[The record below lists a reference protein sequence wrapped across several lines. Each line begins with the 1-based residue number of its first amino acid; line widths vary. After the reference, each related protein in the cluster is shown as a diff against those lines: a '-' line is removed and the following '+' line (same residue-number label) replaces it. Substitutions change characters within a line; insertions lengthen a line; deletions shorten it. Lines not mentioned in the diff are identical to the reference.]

1 MQYAVNVRRVS
12 DVWVVLIAAALST
25 PIILFSLLNYDIN
38 PVFLLAPLVALAF
51 FDGLGKMSILYV
63 TSLVLGIV
71 SILVVNHLKPDGE
84 LVRHFFSLVL
94 IMFAPSFWFLG
105 RSLSRRVGLET
116 IVYWLAV
123 FSSIFVVVV
132 TGRII
137 ALNEQV
143 RIYIGDPGLELAY
156 MNAKFLGWPVFA
168 AFGVLSLAHLICLQF
183 LVVCGVYLAR
193 SGGRVFSIG
202 MPLALFSG
210 AFLIAG
216 SDSRSAQALLLW
228 IAATLLVGAWRVPRI
243 RRKTLVVVMLTLL
256 AFLVLYVR
264 GMSEFRMFTT
274 VQTMSQEQPVAT
286 GDVAERIERLAEELN
301 SVAPLADISNDREEA
316 STEGLASDE
325 EMRSEVQQREQ
336 SVQILKKADQFSTG
350 RLELAIES
358 VTEVSKSPVVGNGFS
373 GYGRLRDDATP
384 LKGSISENSSTHI
397 YYLTLLWKGGLLFFI
412 PFMIMLMMAFH
423 RLWRL
428 RLSQPRSVER
438 IYAVSAVL
446 MAFGPMALAW
456 DILIVPSAGVL
467 AFFLLGTLGTVQRP
481 VVEPGFG
488 VAGAGD

>member
-12 DVWVVLIAAALST
+12 DAWVVLITAALST

-38 PVFLLAPLVALAF
+38 PVFLLVPLVALAF
-51 FDGLGKMSILYV
+51 FDGFGRMSILYV
-63 TSLVLGIV
+63 TSLLLGIV

-132 TGRII
+132 AGRLI

-156 MNAKFLGWPVFA
+156 MNAKFLGLPVFA

-193 SGGRVFSIG
+193 PGGRVFSIG

-228 IAATLLVGAWRVPRI
+228 IAVTLLVGAWRVPRI
-243 RRKTLVVVMLTLL
+243 RRKTVVVVVLTLL

-274 VQTMSQEQPVAT
+274 VQAMSQEQPVAT
-286 GDVAERIERLAEELN
+286 RDVARIVRLAEELN
-301 SVAPLADISNDREEA
+301 SVAPPADISNDREEA
-316 STEGLASDE
+316 SAERLASDE
-325 EMRSEVQQREQ
+325 EMRSEALQREQ

-350 RLELAIES
+350 RLELAMDS

-373 GYGRLRDDATP
+373 GYGRLRDDAAP
-384 LKGSISENSSTHI
+384 LKGGISENSSTHI

-412 PFMIMLMMAFH
+412 PFVIMLMMAFH

-428 RLSQPRSVER
+428 RGSQPGSVER

-467 AFFLLGTLGTVQRP
+467 AFFLLGALGAVQRR
-481 VVEPGFG
+481 VEPSFG
-488 VAGAGD
+488 VAGAGV